1 MSIVRSFGRINPATS
16 AVFLCDMQEKFRPM
30 ISHFNQVVLNSNRIL
45 HAAKVMD
52 MPVLASEQYPKGLG
66 HTVPEIELAKFQ
78 ITAHSKSCFTM
89 AFPALMEELRSQQ
102 PLTKSIILCG
112 IETQAC
118 IHHTTLD
125 LLEMGYDVHIPV
137 DCASSRSMTDRVY
150 GLQRLRDSG
159 AFLTTSEGLI
169 LSLAPDAA
177 HPKFRHLQK
186 LVMESAHDTGLMK

>member
-1 MSIVRSFGRINPATS
+1 MSIVKSLGRINPATS

-30 ISHFNQVVLNSNRIL
+30 ISHFNQVVLNSNRVL
-45 HAAKVMD
+45 NAAKVMD
-52 MPVLASEQYPKGLG
+52 MPVLASEQYPKGIG
-66 HTVPEIELAKFQ
+66 YTVPEIELAKFQ

-89 AFPALMEELRSQQ
+89 AFPALMEELRSEQ
-102 PLTKSIILCG
+102 PDTKSIILCG

-125 LLEMGYDVHIPV
+125 LLEMGYEVHIPV
-137 DCASSRSMTDRVY
+137 DCASSRSMTDRMY

-177 HPKFRHLQK
+177 LPNFRNIQK
-186 LVMESAHDTGLMK
+186 LVMESAHDTGLLR